1 MGIVL
6 IVAATLFCVIF
17 AFVVTG
23 RGGKI
28 FLGSLI
34 IVMAFTSLTFPQIRM
49 YLNLGAVLMG
59 LCCFIYLIGKGYLH
73 NIRLFR
79 GKASHDKY

>member
-1 MGIVL
+1 MGFVL
-6 IVAATLFCVIF
+6 LVAATLFCVVF
-17 AFVVTG
+17 AFIVTG

-34 IVMAFTSLTFPQIRM
+34 IVMAFASLTFQHLRM
-49 YLNLGAVLMG
+49 YLNLGAVFLG
-59 LCCFIYLIGKGYLH
+59 LCCFIYLIGKGYFH
-73 NIRLFR
+73 NVRLFR